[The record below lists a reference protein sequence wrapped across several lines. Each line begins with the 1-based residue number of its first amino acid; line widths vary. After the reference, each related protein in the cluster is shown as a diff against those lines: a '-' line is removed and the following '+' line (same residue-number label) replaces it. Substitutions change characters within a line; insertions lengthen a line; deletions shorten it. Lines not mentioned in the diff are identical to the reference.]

1 MSLPAQRGAKSRCLS
16 GSGGHHGSGHHSDG
30 PIYLDYSA
38 TTSVDPRAA
47 ESTQPIPDHAFWIG
61 HKSDIA
67 ACSRMRETT
76 LVRVHLNT
84 DRSRVC
90 ACVRA
95 SCVIGVKLARIL
107 RSGAAG
113 NPEGRCVPRYAAVL

>member
-1 MSLPAQRGAKSRCLS
+1 MRRCATRGTNVRRLLEQDLDMLPLIKDRGPGPEVVCSRVALCKSRCLS
-16 GSGGHHGSGHHSDG
+16 VSGGHHGSGHHPDG

-67 ACSRMRETT
+67 A
-76 LVRVHLNT
+76 
-84 DRSRVC
+84 
-90 ACVRA
+90 
-95 SCVIGVKLARIL
+95 
-107 RSGAAG
+107 
-113 NPEGRCVPRYAAVL
+113 